1 MRNLLVLLL
10 LLSCAFSIYA
20 QEDRFSNVNQTK
32 GKEIYVADNSAL
44 NVAYAIIDGKVKPIK
59 KIKSLKKE

>member
-32 GKEIYVADNSAL
+32 GKEIYVADNF
-44 NVAYAIIDGKVKPIK
+44 PILTFRDSSK
-59 KIKSLKKE
+59 TCS